1 MASQLLKKGI
11 QKEEEA
17 FLKRLRLYVDKK
29 HHSSVETVQGPG
41 SRVQGPGFRVQGP
54 GSRVQGPGF
63 RVQGS
68 GSRVQGPGFRVQRRL
83 MSSSHET
90 EARWGARSSSA

>member
-29 HHSSVETVQGPG
+29 HQGSVESVSFPKYRTGYEV
-41 SRVQGPGFRVQGP
+41 
-54 GSRVQGPGF
+54 
-63 RVQGS
+63 S
-68 GSRVQGPGFRVQRRL
+68 GALEFGQFEPS
-83 MSSSHET
+83 
-90 EARWGARSSSA
+90 

>member
-29 HHSSVETVQGPG
+29 H
-41 SRVQGPGFRVQGP
+41 
-54 GSRVQGPGF
+54 
-63 RVQGS
+63 QGS
-68 GSRVQGPGFRVQRRL
+68 VDTVTFQKNRTGCEFS
-83 MSSSHET
+83 
-90 EARWGARSSSA
+90 GALEFG